1 VYKFLYEFIGQ
12 AAFFTTGEVIGQL
25 PWVFTVLRSRRD
37 KSRISLSIFVMPPKI
52 YIDGQAGTTALRIRD
67 WLTGRTDLE
76 VITLPEELR
85 KDSAARKKALK
96 DASIVLLCL
105 PDDAAKEAVTWL
117 SDSPVRILDAST
129 AHRVADDWVY
139 GLPELISGQR
149 ERITKAQRVANPGC
163 YASAVI
169 LLARPLVDAGLIVP
183 DTPLAIHAL
192 SGYSGGGRSLI
203 ERWED
208 PKRKLI
214 NLPHEAPYSI
224 GKLHKHIPEIMRY
237 GGLSAEPQFLPN
249 VGPFR
254 SGMRVQIMIPAKA
267 LPKRG
272 AGKLIWEILAGRYD
286 NEMFVRVEELTDAA
300 EIDEF
305 TFDPQAHNDTNL
317 ISLRV
322 LPHQS
327 GHILLVARLDNL
339 GKGAAGV
346 AIQNL
351 NLMLGV
357 PEETGLPR

>member
-1 VYKFLYEFIGQ
+1 
-12 AAFFTTGEVIGQL
+12 
-25 PWVFTVLRSRRD
+25 
-37 KSRISLSIFVMPPKI
+37 MPPKI
-52 YIDGQAGTTALRIRD
+52 YIDGQAGTTALRIRE
-67 WLTGRTDLE
+67 WLKGRNDLE
-76 VITLPEELR
+76 VVTLPEELR
-85 KDSAARKKALK
+85 KDPQARKKTLK

-105 PDDAAKEAVTWL
+105 PDDTAKEAAAWL
-117 SDSPVRILDAST
+117 ADSPVRILDAST
-129 AHRVADDWVY
+129 AHRVADNWVY
-139 GLPELISGQR
+139 GLPELVAGQR
-149 ERITKAQRVANPGC
+149 ERIAKAQHVANPGC

-169 LLARPLVDAGLIVP
+169 LLLRPLVDAGIIAP
-183 DTPLAIHAL
+183 DTALSIHAL

-224 GKLHKHIPEIMRY
+224 GKLHKHISEIMRY

-254 SGMRVQIMIPAKA
+254 CGMRVQVMIPAKA
-267 LPKRG
+267 LAKPG
-272 AGKLIWEILAGRYD
+272 AGKLIREILAGRYEKE
-286 NEMFVRVEELTDAA
+286 NFVRVEALTDAGEA
-300 EIDEF
+300 DEF
-305 TFDPQAHNDTNL
+305 SFDPQAYNNTNV

-327 GHILLVARLDNL
+327 GHILLMARLDNL

-357 PEETGLPR
+357 PEETGVPG